1 MATPSPGA
9 AAAVPAPKPSWWQRL
24 KVLLKSSAVGLAATA
39 SDLLT
44 TTLLVRC
51 FDLTKQQA
59 NIPGLVPGIA
69 VMFIGNK
76 YFAFEDS
83 SRKVL
88 RQGALFLA
96 IEAVAFA
103 LNALFFHLL
112 VTWWD
117 WHELLA
123 RLLSTNI
130 TYLGFSFPM
139 WNWLVFQLPG
149 TKTEAG

>member
-1 MATPSPGA
+1 MI
-9 AAAVPAPKPSWWQRL
+9 
-24 KVLLKSSAVGLAATA
+24 VLLKSSGVGLAATV
-39 SDLLT
+39 SDLGT

-51 FDLTKQQA
+51 FGWSKQMA
-59 NIPGLVPGIA
+59 NIPGLVPGI
-69 VMFIGNK
+69 VIMFIGNK
-76 YFAFEDS
+76 YFAFEDKS
-83 SRKVL
+83 KKVL
-88 RQGALFLA
+88 RQGVVFLV
-96 IEAVAFA
+96 IEAVAFG

-139 WNWLVFQLPG
+139 WHWLVFKLPKPG
-149 TKTEAG
+149 SGPDSIAR

>member
-1 MATPSPGA
+1 MATPSPD
-9 AAAVPAPKPSWWQRL
+9 AVVADAKTKPSWWRRL
-24 KVLLKSSAVGLAATA
+24 IVLLKSSGVGLAATA
-39 SDLLT
+39 SDLGT

-51 FDLTKQQA
+51 FGLSKQVA
-59 NIPGLVPGIA
+59 NVPGLVPGIA

-76 YFAFEDS
+76 YFAFEDKS
-83 SRKVL
+83 KKVL

-117 WHELLA
+117 WHEILA
-123 RLLSTNI
+123 RLISTNI

-139 WNWLVFQLPG
+139 WNWLVFKLPG
-149 TKTEAG
+149 AKVPAG